1 MSETLPT
8 WGYRPGEARLFDL
21 APGEALPA
29 GWADAPARGHH
40 PHDCERGIP
49 PEPAAPGDAPDRQA
63 DAPPKKRK
71 G

>member
-1 MSETLPT
+1 MTDT
-8 WGYRPGEARLFDL
+8 RRWGYRGPEAHLFDG
-21 APGEALPA
+21 PLPA

-40 PHDCERGIP
+40 PHDVERGVL

-63 DAPPKKRK
+63 AAPPPKKRK